1 MKFMFIHNYL
11 SPGGSISVTRAS
23 QLLQVNRSSYYRW
36 ASQQSQQPSGS
47 AQQDL
52 ALRDK
57 IQRMAVEFPRYG
69 YRRITIALGRQG
81 FLVNHKKVLRLMK
94 EDNLLVVKK
103 RFKPVTTDSNHGFS
117 VYPNLIKN
125 LKITQLNQ
133 VWASDITYI
142 QLSQE
147 FVYLSVILDLFSRK
161 CIGWSLGRSLDTQLT
176 LNALDMALQTRWN
189 KDLIGLVHH
198 SDQGVQYASNQ
209 YVEQLKKHNFQ
220 ISMSRKGNPY
230 DNAFVESFIKTLK
243 WEEVYLNEYETYWDA
258 LDNIGTFID
267 EIYNEKRLHSS
278 LAYHSPV
285 DFEQEVNL
293 NSIA

>member
-1 MKFMFIHNYL
+1 MKFMFLQHYL
-11 SPGGSISVTRAS
+11 STGGSIPLSRAS
-23 QLLQVNRSSYYRW
+23 QLLQVNRSSYYQW
-36 ASQQSQQPSGS
+36 VSQQRQPSSGS
-47 AQQDL
+47 ISDL
-52 ALRDK
+52 TVRDK
-57 IQRMAVEFPRYG
+57 IQRIAVGFPRYG
-69 YRRITIALGRQG
+69 YRRITIELKRQG
-81 FLVNHKKVLRLMK
+81 IVVNHKKILRLMK

-117 VYPNLIKN
+117 VYPNLIKD
-125 LKITQLNQ
+125 LEITQLNQ

-142 QLSQE
+142 QLSHE
-147 FVYLSVILDLFSRK
+147 FVYLSVILDLFSRR

-176 LNALDMALQTRWN
+176 LNALDMALQARWN
-189 KDLIGLVHH
+189 NTMAGLIHH
-198 SDQGVQYASNQ
+198 SDQGVQYASHQ
-209 YVEQLKKHNFQ
+209 YVEQLKDHHIQ

-243 WEEVYLNEYETYWDA
+243 WEEVYLNEYETYGDA

-278 LAYHSPV
+278 LAYRSPV

>member
-1 MKFMFIHNYL
+1 MFIHNYL
-11 SPGGSISVTRAS
+11 SPGGSISLTRAS

-36 ASQQSQQPSGS
+36 ASHQQSQQPSGS

-69 YRRITIALGRQG
+69 YRRITVELKRQG
-81 FLVNHKKVLRLMK
+81 IVVNHKKILRLMK

>member
-1 MKFMFIHNYL
+1 MQNYL
-11 SPGGSISVTRAS
+11 STRGDISLSRAS
-23 QLLQVNRSSYYRW
+23 QLLQVNRGSYYQW
-36 ASQQSQQPSGS
+36 VSQQGQPSSGL
-47 AQQDL
+47 AQDL
-52 ALRDK
+52 AVRDK
-57 IQRMAVEFPRYG
+57 IQRIAVEFPRYG
-69 YRRITIALGRQG
+69 YRRIKIELERHGV
-81 FLVNHKKVLRLMK
+81 LVNHKKVLRLMK

-117 VYPNLIKN
+117 VYPNLIRDRE
-125 LKITQLNQ
+125 ITQLNQ

-147 FVYLSVILDLFSRK
+147 FVYLSVILDLFSRR

-176 LNALDMALQTRWN
+176 LNALDMALHTRWN
-189 KDLIGLVHH
+189 KDITGLIHH
-198 SDQGVQYASNQ
+198 SDQGVQYASHQ
-209 YVEQLKKHNFQ
+209 YVEQLKNHSIQ

-267 EIYNEKRLHSS
+267 EIYNGKRLHSS
-278 LAYHSPV
+278 LAYRSPIE
-285 DFEQEVNL
+285 FEREANL

>member
-1 MKFMFIHNYL
+1 MKFMFIQHYL
-11 SPGGSISVTRAS
+11 STGGSISLSRAS
-23 QLLQVNRSSYYRW
+23 QLLDVNRSSYYQW
-36 ASQQSQQPSGS
+36 ISQQGQHPSDS
-47 AQQDL
+47 AQNI
-52 ALRDK
+52 ALRDT
-57 IQRMAVEFPRYG
+57 IQRIAVEFPRYG
-69 YRRITIALGRQG
+69 YRRITVELKRQG
-81 FLVNHKKVLRLMK
+81 IVVNHKKILRLMK

-117 VYPNLIKN
+117 VYPNLIKD
-125 LKITQLNQ
+125 LEITQLNQ

-147 FVYLSVILDLFSRK
+147 FVYLSVILDLFSRR

-176 LNALDMALQTRWN
+176 LNALDMALHTRWN
-189 KDLIGLVHH
+189 KDLAGLIHH
-198 SDQGVQYASNQ
+198 SDQGVQYASYP
-209 YVEQLKKHNFQ
+209 YVEQLKNHHIQ

-243 WEEVYLNEYETYWDA
+243 WEEVYLNEYVTYGDA
-258 LDNIGTFID
+258 LDNIGSFID
-267 EIYNEKRLHSS
+267 TIYNEKRLHSS
-278 LAYHSPV
+278 LAYRSPV